1 MISLQEWINR
11 SCKLES
17 RLYIGEEI
25 DDEMASRLTGYFPSA
40 DPDMIQIL
48 RRQAE
53 PAYDANGSRKNTY
66 NTFQRVDGKW
76 RYVGRCFMD
85 ETENRHHIYLLF
97 YCNEWKEWFSMRVA
111 ATATNPLVFRGI
123 LKSFVKSGDM
133 EYGTDA
139 SNLDTLDFE
148 QINSCL
154 QYGHIM
160 VVDDGAITN

>member
-1 MISLQEWINR
+1 V
-11 SCKLES
+11 KLDQWPDKP
-17 RLYIGEEI
+17 EEI
-25 DDEMASRLTGYFPSA
+25 KRYLCDLWRCEYSDQGCVPRYYDWE
-40 DPDMIQIL
+40 
-48 RRQAE
+48 RR
-53 PAYDANGSRKNTY
+53 
-66 NTFQRVDGKW
+66 
-76 RYVGRCFMD
+76 
-85 ETENRHHIYLLF
+85 
-97 YCNEWKEWFSMRVA
+97 
-111 ATATNPLVFRGI
+111 NPLVFRGI

>member
-1 MISLQEWINR
+1 M
-11 SCKLES
+11 
-17 RLYIGEEI
+17 
-25 DDEMASRLTGYFPSA
+25 
-40 DPDMIQIL
+40 
-48 RRQAE
+48 
-53 PAYDANGSRKNTY
+53 
-66 NTFQRVDGKW
+66 
-76 RYVGRCFMD
+76 
-85 ETENRHHIYLLF
+85 
-97 YCNEWKEWFSMRVA
+97 
-111 ATATNPLVFRGI
+111 FRGI